1 MDLSIR
7 YNRSTTHIEGIPA
20 CTPGTG
26 EERGGVVGYYAQ
38 SACAGLTRSGYKM
51 AYGDTGFTTATEA
64 LKAARA
70 NASASGRKLCANCEK
85 AAKWA
90 ASCEVDT
97 ESEEFQAEKARV
109 DTELEESNRR
119 YKELE
124 AARKAEAE
132 APAIDDHAAVAQIR
146 ANIEAEE
153 EERAAARR
161 ARNRCNYAPAQADAT
176 EARRQ
181 EATAEPRTAKAT
193 KVRKATEAELWKEE
207 REAAEPKPE
216 PFTFE
221 YDATAGILIAAALRE
236 KAEVHRREAREYR
249 KSNGPM
255 RTFYVEKARIEDNN
269 AQLLEDAADKI
280 HKPVK
285 AALAEDMGRAIDRAN
300 KPFHGQVKDAIRLKW

>member
-1 MDLSIR
+1 MNLSIR

-109 DTELEESNRR
+109 DAELEESNRR

-124 AARKAEAE
+124 AARKAAAE
-132 APAIDDHAAVAQIR
+132 APTMDDHAAAVARMR
-146 ANIEAEE
+146 ANREAEE
-153 EERAAARR
+153 EKRAAARR
-161 ARNRCNYAPAQADAT
+161 ARNRTNYAPAPVLVINA
-176 EARRQ
+176 E
-181 EATAEPRTAKAT
+181 TAPE
-193 KVRKATEAELWKEE
+193 VNDFHRK
-207 REAAEPKPE
+207 
-216 PFTFE
+216 
-221 YDATAGILIAAALRE
+221 
-236 KAEVHRREAREYR
+236 
-249 KSNGPM
+249 
-255 RTFYVEKARIEDNN
+255 
-269 AQLLEDAADKI
+269 
-280 HKPVK
+280 
-285 AALAEDMGRAIDRAN
+285 
-300 KPFHGQVKDAIRLKW
+300 VKDAINLKW